1 MNGLGRERILVDT
14 GPIVA
19 IFNPQDSLH
28 RTCVEALS
36 TIDGTLYTCWPVLT
50 EAAYLLAYS
59 QRGLERLLNSLSD
72 FVQLLHLDSADAKA
86 IAVILKRY
94 ANIHPELADTALVHL
109 AGREGIDTIFTL
121 DRRDFSVYRTS
132 RGRAL
137 RIIPQSD

>member
-1 MNGLGRERILVDT
+1 MSGLGRDRILVDT

-19 IFNPQDSLH
+19 IFNPQDSFH
-28 RTCVEALS
+28 HTCIEALGAIKS
-36 TIDGTLYTCWPVLT
+36 PLHTCWPVLT

-59 QRGLERLLNSLSD
+59 PRAVDRLLNSLGG
-72 FVQLLHLDSADAKA
+72 FLQLLPLDPADAKA
-86 IAVILKRY
+86 IADILKRY
-94 ANIHPELADTALVHL
+94 ENIHPQLADAALVHL

>member
-1 MNGLGRERILVDT
+1 MSGLGPDRILIDT

-28 RTCVEALS
+28 RTCVEALGA
-36 TIDGTLYTCWPVLT
+36 INGTLYTCWPVLT
-50 EAAYLLAYS
+50 EAAYLLIYS
-59 QRGLERLLNSLSD
+59 QRGLERLLNSLGG
-72 FVQLLHLDSADAKA
+72 FVQLLQLEPADAKA
-86 IAVILKRY
+86 IAVVLKRY
-94 ANIHPELADTALVHL
+94 ENIHPQLADAALVHL
-109 AGREGIDTIFTL
+109 AGREAIDTIFTL